1 MLTNVTKRDTLV
13 PSREGVTELDG
24 KAIGR
29 RLRELRGDNSL
40 QDVAESI
47 GISKSALAMYE
58 IGERIPRDEIKL
70 KLARYYDVSVDALFF
85 ADDCHKT

>member
-1 MLTNVTKRDTLV
+1 MDA
-13 PSREGVTELDG
+13 
-24 KAIGR
+24 KAIGK
-29 RLRELRGDNSL
+29 RLRDLRGDNSL

-70 KLARYYDVSVDALFF
+70 KLARYYSISVDALFF
-85 ADDCHKT
+85 ADKCHES